1 MTIQKQIL
9 DIFQSIPDTKMELS
23 PSQFAEKYLRLTSD
37 VSTVAG
43 KYKYDLTPYLREVV
57 DTLSPY
63 HPAKVVGI
71 LKSAQ
76 IGFTQGV
83 LVNAI
88 IWIIANNPGNI
99 MALSADDKLSSEM
112 VESRLDQAIAS
123 CGIQHLIRPNTIRRR
138 NARTGDTST
147 GKEFAGGRAFFG
159 GLKAVDKL
167 GKQRSIK
174 YGFFDDWD
182 AAPISDKEQGSI
194 FDLIQQRF
202 STSADSMKQYFIST
216 PQTRPSNIE
225 KVYLLGDQRKWNV
238 PCPECGELI
247 EILWNETI
255 DGEKVGIIFDLDK
268 SGKLV
273 ESSVGY
279 VCQKCASF
287 FKERHKY
294 EMNLSGKWIPTV
306 ETTRPGY
313 YSYHINC
320 LTAAPFMYGWTHY
333 AHQWAGIYNKEMTSK
348 SKLKVFINLVLGQPW
363 EETKTDIKAGSLMKN
378 TRPYDHGIIP
388 NELAEKDG
396 NGRIILLTCAC
407 DLNGTID
414 DARLDYEVLG
424 HSMTGSTYSIDQG
437 SVGTYEP
444 GDKTDR
450 PKWTYRNEEP
460 NNVWDH
466 FYNAIVLK
474 EYPCDD
480 DSKPPMKIIMTG
492 VDTGYYAHYAYG
504 FIDQFEGMSVV
515 GIKGGSEEKKMKAGQ
530 DLPKFK
536 PARERPNL
544 YIIQTDLIK
553 DDMAERISLP
563 WSKKTEISQ
572 PPGFMNFPN
581 PDNHQN
587 KYTDYYFKQY
597 ENEQRVVDEND
608 EGDAVGWKWKR
619 KYSSAPN
626 HYMDCFVYNM
636 ALRDIFSTLFMKELG
651 IKYSTWADFV
661 TEMKKYL

>member
-1 MTIQKQIL
+1 MTIEEHL
-9 DIFQSIPDTKMELS
+9 EDIFAKIPEPTDRIS
-23 PSQFAEKYLRLTSD
+23 PSKYAEKFRWLTSD
-37 VSTVAG
+37 VTTSPGRVN
-43 KYKYDLTPYLREVV
+43 YDDIPYARAII
-57 DTLSPY
+57 DSLSPN
-63 HPAKVVGI
+63 HPGKIFGVM
-71 LKSAQ
+71 KSAQ
-76 IGFTQGV
+76 IAFTEMV
-83 LVNAI
+83 VVNGI
-88 IWIIANNPGNI
+88 LYLIANNPCNI
-99 MALSADDKLSSEM
+99 MALSHDDEASKEM
-112 VESRLDQAIAS
+112 VESRLDQGIKS
-123 CGIQHLIRPNTIRRR
+123 CNIQHLIRPNTVRKR
-138 NARTGDTST
+138 NSRTGDTSRS
-147 GKEFAGGRAFFG
+147 KEFIGGRAYFG
-159 GLKAVDKL
+159 GYSVDKM
-167 GKQRSIK
+167 GKQRSVK
-174 YGFFDDWD
+174 VAFFDDWD
-182 AAPISDKEQGSI
+182 KVKISDKDQGNLFEI
-194 FDLIQQRF
+194 VQARF
-202 STSADSMKQYFIST
+202 TSAADSMKQYYIST
-216 PQTRPSNIE
+216 PETKPSNIE
-225 KVYLLGDQRKWNV
+225 SVCKLGDESYWHV
-238 PCPECGELI
+238 PCPKCGDFI
-247 EILWNETI
+247 KILWNETVN
-255 DGEKVGIIFDLDK
+255 GEKAGVVFSLD
-268 SGKLV
+268 SIGRV
-273 ESSVGY
+273 VRNSVGY
-279 VCQKCASF
+279 VCQSCSNH
-287 FKERHKY
+287 FKETYKY
-294 EMNLSGKWIPTV
+294 EMNLSGIWTPSSEPQEDQI
-306 ETTRPGY
+306 
-313 YSYHINC
+313 YSWYLNS
-320 LTAAPFMYGWTHY
+320 LTAPPWCFGWEQY
-333 AHQWAGIYNKEMTSK
+333 ANQWARIFKSGLESK
-348 SKLKVFINLVLGQPW
+348 SRLKVFLNLVLGQPW
-363 EETKTDIKAGSLMKN
+363 EETKTDIKSGSLMKN

-437 SVGTYEP
+437 SIGTYEP

-450 PKWTYRNEEP
+450 PKWTYRNEEK

-466 FYNAIVLK
+466 FYNAIVLR
-474 EYPCDD
+474 EYPCDND
-480 DSKPPMKIIMTG
+480 NPPMKMFITG
-492 VDTGYYAHYAYG
+492 VDTGYYAHYAYA
-504 FIDQFEGMSVV
+504 FIDQFEGHSVV

-536 PARERPNL
+536 PARERPKL
-544 YIIQTDLIK
+544 FIIQTDLIK

-587 KYTDYYFKQY
+587 KYTDYYFKQF